1 MNLAVTCPKA
11 LLRLTA
17 TCCCPPCPETEEPM
31 PGRIAG
37 DRIFQFSRGTV
48 PKLTSLNQS
57 KSYCG
62 VYGGL
67 NDVQRS
73 VYRLFD
79 R

>member
-1 MNLAVTCPKA
+1 
-11 LLRLTA
+11 
-17 TCCCPPCPETEEPM
+17 M